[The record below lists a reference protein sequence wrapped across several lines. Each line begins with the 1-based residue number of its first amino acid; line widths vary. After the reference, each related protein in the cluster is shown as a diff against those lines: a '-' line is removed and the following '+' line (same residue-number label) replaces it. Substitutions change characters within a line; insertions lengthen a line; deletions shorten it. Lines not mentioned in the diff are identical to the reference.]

1 MPRPS
6 DWSEKGMVHPNRIEP
21 ATLGRAAGQ
30 ALGREGAEQEDDP
43 PEIHQGRKVKELQSK
58 VERARAEE
66 LARQADYGREQS
78 AQEQLKKQIEHCKLL
93 APTSGRLIYTEAIE
107 EGAEVTQG
115 ALLFRVVPEAEPK
128 AAAK

>member
-6 DWSEKGMVHPNRIEP
+6 DWSKKAWSPRIGSSPPRWPSSRPSSRSRRRSGKKTTLEKFTKEK
-21 ATLGRAAGQ
+21 
-30 ALGREGAEQEDDP
+30 
-43 PEIHQGRKVKELQSK
+43 KVKELQSK

-66 LARQADYGREQS
+66 LARQADYGREQT
-78 AQEQLKKQIEHCKLL
+78 AQDQLKKQIEHCKLL
-93 APTSGRLIYTEAIE
+93 APASGRLIYTEAIE

-115 ALLFRVVPEAEPK
+115 QMVFRVVPEAEPK